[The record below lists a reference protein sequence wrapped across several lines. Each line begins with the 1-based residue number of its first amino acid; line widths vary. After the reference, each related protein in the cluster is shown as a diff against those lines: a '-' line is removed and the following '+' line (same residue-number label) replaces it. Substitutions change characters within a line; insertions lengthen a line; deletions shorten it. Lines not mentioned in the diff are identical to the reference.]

1 MQNGAFSSLILFMK
15 GANEMNYPTNAVIN
29 SVPAASELR
38 KVAGFNPL
46 KFLRRTTSE
55 RTGEKVLKLDLPYKR
70 LWFRLACPN
79 GRMVVKPLRVNDQM
93 AVFEAMVYASKDDP
107 EPLARFTSTVSA
119 QEVPDGKFV
128 QAAQDAAL
136 NEALENAGFGIQL
149 CDLVEGSG
157 TARYGSEVPLSAVKE
172 ARNAAPAQPQ
182 GIKQTAPAAEVRNAA
197 VTPAPAQTPSAAPKA
212 VETAK
217 SVATETPVSAPE
229 PVAQPIVAE
238 PVMQEQPAEHQAPDM
253 SAMNELL
260 GKRSSAV
267 VTDFPMS
274 APAAQEEVVAVTSE
288 PKAPAIAVPEE
299 PTVTAADPEAP
310 SYMPDMTV
318 EQICERMT
326 LDEARNYVVNS
337 GVCKGWTL
345 AQVAERRAPSLRFYV
360 FSDNGDN
367 VLKAAATIVLNDMGM
382 RKAG

>member
-1 MQNGAFSSLILFMK
+1 MK
-15 GANEMNYPTNAVIN
+15 GAYEMNYPTNAVIN

-46 KFLRRTTSE
+46 KFLQRTTSE
-55 RTGEKVLKLDLPYKR
+55 RTGEKVLKLDLSYKR

-119 QEVPDGKFV
+119 QEIPDGKFV

-149 CDLVEGSG
+149 CDLVEGTG
-157 TARYGSEVPLSAVKE
+157 TARYGSEIPLATVME

-182 GIKQTAPAAEVRNAA
+182 EIKQTAPVAEVRSAA
-197 VTPAPAQTPSAAPKA
+197 AKTAPAQTPNAAPKTVEAAKPVA
-212 VETAK
+212 V
-217 SVATETPVSAPE
+217 ETPVSAPE
-229 PVAQPIVAE
+229 PVVQPNVAAL
-238 PVMQEQPAEHQAPDM
+238 VMKEQPAEQHVPDM
-253 SAMNELL
+253 GAMNELL
-260 GKRSSAV
+260 GKQSAAV
-267 VTDFPMS
+267 VTDFPMP
-274 APAAQEEVVAVTSE
+274 APVAQAEEATVTTE
-288 PKAPAIAVPEE
+288 TKAPAITVTEE
-299 PTVTAADPEAP
+299 PTATVAEPAAP
-310 SYMPDMTV
+310 SYTPDMSV
-318 EQICERMT
+318 EEISERMT

-367 VLKAAATIVLNDMGM
+367 VLKAAATLVLNDMGM

>member
-29 SVPAASELR
+29 SVPAAGELR

-55 RTGEKVLKLDLPYKR
+55 RTGEKVLKLDLSYKR

-149 CDLVEGSG
+149 CDLVEGTG
-157 TARYGSEVPLSAVKE
+157 TARYGSEVPLSAVRG

-182 GIKQTAPAAEVRNAA
+182 EIKQTAPVAEARSA
-197 VTPAPAQTPSAAPKA
+197 VVTTAPAQTLSAAPKA
-212 VETAK
+212 E
-217 SVATETPVSAPE
+217 ETPVSAPE
-229 PVAQPIVAE
+229 PVTQPIVVE
-238 PVMQEQPAEHQAPDM
+238 PVMQEQPAEQQVPDM

-260 GKRSSAV
+260 GKQPAAV

-274 APAAQEEVVAVTSE
+274 APAAQEEVVVAAE
-288 PKAPAIAVPEE
+288 PQTPAIAVPEE
-299 PTVTAADPEAP
+299 PAAPAEEPAAP
-310 SYMPDMTV
+310 GYTPDMTV
-318 EQICERMT
+318 EEICERMT
-326 LDEARNYVVNS
+326 LDEACNYVVNS

>member
-1 MQNGAFSSLILFMK
+1 MQNGAFSSLILFLK

-29 SVPAASELR
+29 SVPAAGELR

-55 RTGEKVLKLDLPYKR
+55 RTGEKVLKLDLSYKR

-119 QEVPDGKFV
+119 QEVPNGKFV
-128 QAAQDAAL
+128 QAAQEAAL

-149 CDLVEGSG
+149 CDLVEGTG

-172 ARNAAPAQPQ
+172 DRNAAPAQPQ
-182 GIKQTAPAAEVRNAA
+182 EIKQAAPAAEVRNAA
-197 VTPAPAQTPSAAPKA
+197 VTTAPVQTPSAAPKA

-217 SVATETPVSAPE
+217 SVAAETPVSVPE

-238 PVMQEQPAEHQAPDM
+238 TVKQEQPAEQQVPDM
-253 SAMNELL
+253 SAMDELL

-267 VTDFPMS
+267 VTDFPMY
-274 APAAQEEVVAVTSE
+274 APTAQEEAVAAAE
-288 PKAPAIAVPEE
+288 PQAPAITVPEE
-299 PTVTAADPEAP
+299 PTAPAEEPAAPG
-310 SYMPDMTV
+310 YTPDMTV

-326 LDEARNYVVNS
+326 LDEARTYVVNS

-367 VLKAAATIVLNDMGM
+367 VLKAAATLVLNDMGM

>member
-55 RTGEKVLKLDLPYKR
+55 RTGEKVLKLDLSYKR

-157 TARYGSEVPLSAVKE
+157 TARYGSEVPLSAVME

-182 GIKQTAPAAEVRNAA
+182 EIKRTTPVSEVR
-197 VTPAPAQTPSAAPKA
+197 SAAPKA
-212 VETAK
+212 VEVTK
-217 SVATETPVSAPE
+217 PVADETPVSAPE
-229 PVAQPIVAE
+229 PVTQPIVAA
-238 PVMQEQPAEHQAPDM
+238 PVMQEQPAEQQAPDM

-260 GKRSSAV
+260 GKQSAAV
-267 VTDFPMS
+267 VTDFPMP
-274 APAAQEEVVAVTSE
+274 APAVQEEVVVAAE
-288 PKAPAIAVPEE
+288 PQAPAIAVPEE
-299 PTVTAADPEAP
+299 PAVPAEEPAAPG
-310 SYMPDMTV
+310 YTPDMTV
-318 EQICERMT
+318 EEICERMT
-326 LDEARNYVVNS
+326 LEEARNYVVNS

-367 VLKAAATIVLNDMGM
+367 VLKAAATLVLNDMGM

>member
-1 MQNGAFSSLILFMK
+1 
-15 GANEMNYPTNAVIN
+15 MNYPTNAVIN

-93 AVFEAMVYASKDDP
+93 AVFEAMVYACKDDP

-149 CDLVEGSG
+149 CDLVEGAG
-157 TARYGSEVPLSAVKE
+157 TARYGSEVPLSALME

-182 GIKQTAPAAEVRNAA
+182 AIKQTAPVSEVRSAE
-197 VTPAPAQTPSAAPKA
+197 TSTAPAQTPSVASKA
-212 VETAK
+212 VEATK
-217 SVATETPVSAPE
+217 PVAAETPVFATE
-229 PVAQPIVAE
+229 PVTQPIVAA
-238 PVMQEQPAEHQAPDM
+238 PVMQEQPAEQQAPDM

-260 GKRSSAV
+260 GKQSAAV
-267 VTDFPMS
+267 VTEFPMP
-274 APAAQEEVVAVTSE
+274 APVAQAEEATVTSE
-288 PKAPAIAVPEE
+288 PEAPAIAVTEE
-299 PTVTAADPEAP
+299 PAAPAEDPAVP
-310 SYMPDMTV
+310 SYTPDMTV
-318 EQICERMT
+318 EEICERMT

-367 VLKAAATIVLNDMGM
+367 VLKAAATLVLNDMGM

>member
-1 MQNGAFSSLILFMK
+1 MQNFAFSSPILFMK

-107 EPLARFTSTVSA
+107 EPLARFTSTASA
-119 QEVPDGKFV
+119 QEIPDGKFV

-149 CDLVEGSG
+149 CDLVEGTG
-157 TARYGSEVPLSAVKE
+157 TARYGSEVPLSAVME

-182 GIKQTAPAAEVRNAA
+182 AIKQTAPVAEVRS
-197 VTPAPAQTPSAAPKA
+197 VEVKTVPAQTPSVASKA
-212 VETAK
+212 VEATK
-217 SVATETPVSAPE
+217 PVAAETPVSAPE
-229 PVAQPIVAE
+229 PVVQPNVAA
-238 PVMQEQPAEHQAPDM
+238 PVMQEQPAEQQAPDM

-260 GKRSSAV
+260 GKQSAAV

-274 APAAQEEVVAVTSE
+274 APAAQEEVAVTAE
-288 PKAPAIAVPEE
+288 PQAPAIAVTEE
-299 PTVTAADPEAP
+299 PAAPAEDPAAP
-310 SYMPDMTV
+310 SYTADMTV
-318 EQICERMT
+318 EEICERMT

>member
-1 MQNGAFSSLILFMK
+1 
-15 GANEMNYPTNAVIN
+15 MNYPTNAVIN

-55 RTGEKVLKLDLPYKR
+55 RTGEKVLKLDLSYKR

-149 CDLVEGSG
+149 CDLVEGTG
-157 TARYGSEVPLSAVKE
+157 TARYGSEVPLSAVRE

-182 GIKQTAPAAEVRNAA
+182 EIKQTAPVAEARSTV
-197 VTPAPAQTPSAAPKA
+197 VTTAPAQTLSAAPKA
-212 VETAK
+212 E
-217 SVATETPVSAPE
+217 ETPVSAPE

-238 PVMQEQPAEHQAPDM
+238 PVKQEQPAEQQVPDM

-260 GKRSSAV
+260 GKRSFAV

-274 APAAQEEVVAVTSE
+274 APATQEEVVAAVE
-288 PKAPAIAVPEE
+288 PQAPAITVPEE
-299 PTVTAADPEAP
+299 PAAPAEELASP
-310 SYMPDMTV
+310 GYTPDMTV

>member
-1 MQNGAFSSLILFMK
+1 
-15 GANEMNYPTNAVIN
+15 MNYPTNAVIN

-46 KFLRRTTSE
+46 KFLQRTTSE
-55 RTGEKVLKLDLPYKR
+55 RTGEKVLKLDLSYKR

-107 EPLARFTSTVSA
+107 EPLARFTSTASA
-119 QEVPDGKFV
+119 QEIPDGKFV

-149 CDLVEGSG
+149 CDLVEGTG
-157 TARYGSEVPLSAVKE
+157 TARYGSEIPLAAVME

-182 GIKQTAPAAEVRNAA
+182 EIKQTASVAEVRSVEAKT
-197 VTPAPAQTPSAAPKA
+197 VPAQTPSAAPKA
-212 VETAK
+212 VEATK
-217 SVATETPVSAPE
+217 PVAAETPVSAPE
-229 PVAQPIVAE
+229 PVVQPNVAA
-238 PVMQEQPAEHQAPDM
+238 PVMQEQPAEQQVPDM

-260 GKRSSAV
+260 GKQSSAV
-267 VTDFPMS
+267 VTDFPMP
-274 APAAQEEVVAVTSE
+274 APVAQEEVVVAEE
-288 PKAPAIAVPEE
+288 PQAPAIAVTEE
-299 PTVTAADPEAP
+299 PAAPAEDPAVP
-310 SYMPDMTV
+310 SYTPDMTV
-318 EQICERMT
+318 EEISERMT

-367 VLKAAATIVLNDMGM
+367 VLKAAATLVLNDMGM

>member
-1 MQNGAFSSLILFMK
+1 MQNFAFSSPILFMK
-15 GANEMNYPTNAVIN
+15 GAYEMNYPTNAVIN

-55 RTGEKVLKLDLPYKR
+55 RTGEKVLKLDLAYKR

-107 EPLARFTSTVSA
+107 EPLARFTSTASA
-119 QEVPDGKFV
+119 QEIPDGKFV

-149 CDLVEGSG
+149 CDLVEGTG
-157 TARYGSEVPLSAVKE
+157 TARYGSEVPLSAVME

-182 GIKQTAPAAEVRNAA
+182 EIKRTAPVSEVRSAA
-197 VTPAPAQTPSAAPKA
+197 VTTAPAQTPSAAPKA
-212 VETAK
+212 VEVTK
-217 SVATETPVSAPE
+217 PVADETPVSAPE
-229 PVAQPIVAE
+229 PVTQPIVAA
-238 PVMQEQPAEHQAPDM
+238 PVMQEQPAEQQAPDM

-260 GKRSSAV
+260 GKQSAAV
-267 VTDFPMS
+267 VTDFPMP
-274 APAAQEEVVAVTSE
+274 APVAQAEEATVTTE
-288 PKAPAIAVPEE
+288 PKAPAIAVTEE
-299 PTVTAADPEAP
+299 PAALAEDPAAP
-310 SYMPDMTV
+310 SYTADMTV
-318 EQICERMT
+318 EEICERMT

-367 VLKAAATIVLNDMGM
+367 VLKAAATLVLNDMGM

>member
-1 MQNGAFSSLILFMK
+1 
-15 GANEMNYPTNAVIN
+15 MNYPTNAVIN

-46 KFLRRTTSE
+46 KFLQRTTSE
-55 RTGEKVLKLDLPYKR
+55 RTGEKVLKLDLSYKQ

-107 EPLARFTSTVSA
+107 EPLARFTSTASA
-119 QEVPDGKFV
+119 QEIPDGKFV

-149 CDLVEGSG
+149 CDLVEGTG
-157 TARYGSEVPLSAVKE
+157 TARYGSEIPLAAVME

-182 GIKQTAPAAEVRNAA
+182 EIKQPAPIAEVRSVEAKT
-197 VTPAPAQTPSAAPKA
+197 VPAQTPSAAPKA
-212 VETAK
+212 VEATK
-217 SVATETPVSAPE
+217 PVAAETPVSAPE
-229 PVAQPIVAE
+229 PV
-238 PVMQEQPAEHQAPDM
+238 MQEQPAEQQVPDM
-253 SAMNELL
+253 SAVNELL
-260 GKRSSAV
+260 GKQSSAV

-274 APAAQEEVVAVTSE
+274 APAAQEEVAVAAEPQTPATVVT
-288 PKAPAIAVPEE
+288 EE
-299 PTVTAADPEAP
+299 PTATVAEPAAPN
-310 SYMPDMTV
+310 YTPDMSV
-318 EQICERMT
+318 EEISERMT

-367 VLKAAATIVLNDMGM
+367 VLKAAATLVLNDMGM

>member
-1 MQNGAFSSLILFMK
+1 MQNFAVSSPILFMK
-15 GANEMNYPTNAVIN
+15 GAYEMNYPTNAVIN

-55 RTGEKVLKLDLPYKR
+55 RTGEKVLKLDLAYKR

-107 EPLARFTSTVSA
+107 EPLARFTSTASA
-119 QEVPDGKFV
+119 QEIPDGKFV

-149 CDLVEGSG
+149 CDLVEGTG
-157 TARYGSEVPLSAVKE
+157 TARYGSEVPLSAVME

-182 GIKQTAPAAEVRNAA
+182 EIKRTAPVSEVRSAA
-197 VTPAPAQTPSAAPKA
+197 VTTAPAQTPSAAPKA
-212 VETAK
+212 VEVTK
-217 SVATETPVSAPE
+217 PVADEAPVSAPE
-229 PVAQPIVAE
+229 PVTQPIVAA
-238 PVMQEQPAEHQAPDM
+238 PVMQEQPAEQQAPDM

-260 GKRSSAV
+260 GKQSAAV
-267 VTDFPMS
+267 VTDFPMP
-274 APAAQEEVVAVTSE
+274 APVAQAEEATVTTE
-288 PKAPAIAVPEE
+288 PKAPAIAVTEE
-299 PTVTAADPEAP
+299 PAALAEDPAAP
-310 SYMPDMTV
+310 SYTADMTV
-318 EQICERMT
+318 EEICERMT

-367 VLKAAATIVLNDMGM
+367 VLKAAATLVLNDMGM

>member
-1 MQNGAFSSLILFMK
+1 
-15 GANEMNYPTNAVIN
+15 MNYPTNAVIN

-157 TARYGSEVPLSAVKE
+157 TARYGSEVPLSAVME

-182 GIKQTAPAAEVRNAA
+182 IIKQTAPVSEARSAKAKTVP
-197 VTPAPAQTPSAAPKA
+197 VQTPSAAPKA
-212 VETAK
+212 VEVTK
-217 SVATETPVSAPE
+217 TVAAETPVSAPE
-229 PVAQPIVAE
+229 PVTQPIVAT
-238 PVMQEQPAEHQAPDM
+238 PDMQEQQAPDM

-260 GKRSSAV
+260 GKQSAAV
-267 VTDFPMS
+267 VTDFPMP
-274 APAAQEEVVAVTSE
+274 APVAQAEEAVVTSE
-288 PKAPAIAVPEE
+288 PKAPAIAVSEE
-299 PTVTAADPEAP
+299 PTAPAGEPAAP
-310 SYMPDMTV
+310 SYTPDMSV
-318 EQICERMT
+318 EEICERMT

-367 VLKAAATIVLNDMGM
+367 VLKAAATLVLNDMGM

>member
-1 MQNGAFSSLILFMK
+1 
-15 GANEMNYPTNAVIN
+15 MNYPTNAVIN

-149 CDLVEGSG
+149 CDLVEGAG
-157 TARYGSEVPLSAVKE
+157 TARYGSEVPLSAVLE

-182 GIKQTAPAAEVRNAA
+182 AIKQTAPVAEVRSAE
-197 VTPAPAQTPSAAPKA
+197 TKTAPAQTPSTAPKA
-212 VETAK
+212 VEAAK
-217 SVATETPVSAPE
+217 PVAAETPVSAPE
-229 PVAQPIVAE
+229 PVTQPIEAA
-238 PVMQEQPAEHQAPDM
+238 PVMQEQQVPDM
-253 SAMNELL
+253 NAMNELL
-260 GKRSSAV
+260 GKQSTAV

-274 APAAQEEVVAVTSE
+274 ASTAQEEVVVAAE
-288 PKAPAIAVPEE
+288 PQAPAIAVTEE
-299 PTVTAADPEAP
+299 PTATVAEPAAP
-310 SYMPDMTV
+310 SYTPDMTV
-318 EQICERMT
+318 EEISERMT

-367 VLKAAATIVLNDMGM
+367 VLKAAATLVLNDMGM

>member
-1 MQNGAFSSLILFMK
+1 
-15 GANEMNYPTNAVIN
+15 MNYPTNAVIN

-55 RTGEKVLKLDLPYKR
+55 RTGEKVLKLDLSYKR

-149 CDLVEGSG
+149 CDLVEGTG

-238 PVMQEQPAEHQAPDM
+238 PVMQEQPAEQQVPDM

-274 APAAQEEVVAVTSE
+274 APAAQEEVVAVTSQ

-299 PTVTAADPEAP
+299 PTVTAADPAAP